1 MADINMTPPEAV
13 QRACKRG
20 LVLFEEGKGGD
31 GLEPATIKEARS
43 MARGE
48 AQTEAKIRKG
58 NRWWARN
65 ERFLDEPSDSPAMV
79 SALLWGGAPGR
90 DWFRKVYRQLTEQ
103 QQKSEGMEMN
113 TRQHRQFNLR
123 MEGADATTAGLKGMA
138 LMYGRMDTYQT
149 VFAPGS
155 ATGCLP
161 DFVANGAFLG
171 NHDADDLAIGYI
183 KSAVDTGN
191 GIEVEVDYHTT
202 GDAQDAR
209 TVAIERLKAGKKV
222 GLSIGFTVGDY
233 IQFENGEALL
243 LGAQNLGMDM
253 NLFDMESIRKCQRG
267 CYLLTRL
274 AKMYEVSQVNFPA
287 VPDSEATSV
296 RNNNNL
302 GDSHAGITLADQLA
316 NALGAIRLVTERAS
330 EVATLRCADNK
341 TLGKSTLESIHA
353 LRSEL
358 DALIA
363 QAEMPTALERQQAKF
378 DQLQDI
384 LK

>member
-1 MADINMTPPEAV
+1 MTPPEAV

-20 LVLFEEGKGGD
+20 IAMFEEGLGGD

-58 NRWWARN
+58 NRWWGRN

-103 QQKSEGMEMN
+103 QQKSENMEMN

-123 MEGADATTAGLKGMA
+123 MDGADATTAGLKGMA

-155 ATGCLP
+155 ATSCLP

-253 NLFDMESIRKCQRG
+253 NLFDMESIRKCNRS

-296 RNNNNL
+296 RNNNDL
-302 GDSHAGITLADQLA
+302 GDSHAGITLSDQLA
-316 NALGAIRLVTERAS
+316 NALDAIRLVTARAS
-330 EVATLRCADNK
+330 EVATLRSTDNK

-353 LRSEL
+353 LRTDL

-363 QAEMPTALERQQAKF
+363 QAEMPTALERQQQKF
-378 DQLQDI
+378 DQIKDI

>member
-1 MADINMTPPEAV
+1 MAEVNMTPPEAV

-48 AQTEAKIRKG
+48 SQTEAKIRKG

-123 MEGADATTAGLKGMA
+123 MDGADATTAGLKGMA

-183 KSAVDTGN
+183 KSAVDNGN

-253 NLFDMESIRKCQRG
+253 NFFDMESIRKCNRS

-296 RNNNNL
+296 RNNNL
-302 GDSHAGITLADQLA
+302 GDSLAGITLADQLA
-316 NALGAIRLVTERAS
+316 NALDALRLVTERAS

-353 LRSEL
+353 LRTEL

-378 DQLQDI
+378 DQIQDI

>member
-1 MADINMTPPEAV
+1 
-13 QRACKRG
+13 
-20 LVLFEEGKGGD
+20 
-31 GLEPATIKEARS
+31 
-43 MARGE
+43 
-48 AQTEAKIRKG
+48 
-58 NRWWARN
+58 
-65 ERFLDEPSDSPAMV
+65 
-79 SALLWGGAPGR
+79 
-90 DWFRKVYRQLTEQ
+90 
-103 QQKSEGMEMN
+103 
-113 TRQHRQFNLR
+113 
-123 MEGADATTAGLKGMA
+123 MEGADATTAGLMGMA

-155 ATGCLP
+155 ATSCLP

-183 KSAVDTGN
+183 KSAVDNGN

-209 TVAIERLKAGKKV
+209 TVAIERLQAGKKV

-253 NLFDMESIRKCQRG
+253 NLFDMESIRKCTRS

-296 RNNNNL
+296 RNNNDL

-316 NALGAIRLVTERAS
+316 NALGALQVVTTRAS

-341 TLGKSTLESIHA
+341 TLGKTTLESIHA

-378 DQLQDI
+378 DQIQDI